1 MNRFKAIF
9 LISILIL
16 SLTGCRKKPLQPV
29 DNTPVTLTYYKLY
42 EPEEN
47 IRPSFMA
54 FQKRFPNVTINYK
67 TFNDFD
73 EYMETILNEMSEGGG
88 PDIFSVPNSWIAQN
102 HKKIKP
108 APVKD
113 FKTEDFEN
121 IFVGFTFNDNVL
133 KDKEENEYIYGV
145 PLSTDVLGM
154 IYNKEHFETSIP
166 QRGKPANNWQQLQT
180 DNRILTFKD
189 NNGNFLRS
197 GIQLGNPEFTSFD
210 SDLFYLKLLQND
222 VSFYKNNLQINFQG
236 DVKSSNAL
244 TYITSFADN
253 KSINY
258 STPVYKQANTPEL
271 KEIES
276 FLRGKTSMIIG
287 YNYTYQNLF
296 KQIQLLKRNGIE
308 TIDPS
313 NIRIQ
318 AIPQETISEEK
329 KAFANYFTEVVNH
342 NTKQVN
348 YSWKLL
354 AEMIQTPNLRK
365 YYEKSF
371 KPSSRRDLLAEQLNN
386 RVFSDYVSQL
396 GYAQTIKFTDKT
408 KVDQIINQMITDS
421 IGETN
426 NRPNITKAASKIN
439 QLIPQSGINPKVPNI
454 MPKD

>member
-47 IRPSFMA
+47 IRPSFTA

-67 TFNDFD
+67 TFNDYE

-88 PDIFSVPNSWIAQN
+88 PDIFSVPNSWVAQN
-102 HKKIKP
+102 HKKLSP

-113 FKTEDFEN
+113 FKAEDFEN
-121 IFVGFTFNDNVL
+121 IFVGFTFNDNIL

-189 NNGNFLRS
+189 NNGDFLRS

-244 TYITSFADN
+244 TYLTSFSDKN
-253 KSINY
+253 SINY

-308 TIDPS
+308 TIDAS

-342 NTKQVN
+342 NTKQNN

-354 AEMIQTPNLRK
+354 AEMIQTSNLRS

-421 IGETN
+421 IGQSN

-439 QLIPQSGINPKVPNI
+439 LLIPQSGVNPKVPNI

>member
-9 LISILIL
+9 LISILTL
-16 SLTGCRKKPLQPV
+16 TLTGCRKKPLQPV
-29 DNTPVTLTYYKLY
+29 DNTPVTLNYYKLY

-47 IRPSFMA
+47 IRPSLMA
-54 FQKRFPNVTINYK
+54 FQKKFPNVTINYK

-73 EYMETILNEMSEGGG
+73 QYMETILNEMSEGGG
-88 PDIFSVPNSWIAQN
+88 PDIFSVPNSWVAQN
-102 HKKIKP
+102 YKKLKP
-108 APVKD
+108 APVAD
-113 FKTEDFEN
+113 FKAEDFEN

-145 PLSTDVLGM
+145 PLSTDVLGL

-189 NNGNFLRS
+189 NNGDFLRT
-197 GIQLGNPEFTSFD
+197 GIQLGNPNYTSLD

-222 VSFYKNNLQINFQG
+222 VSFYKNNLQVNFQG
-236 DVKSSNAL
+236 NVKSSNIL
-244 TYITSFADN
+244 TYITSFADS

-258 STPVYKQANTPEL
+258 STPVYKQADTPEL

-276 FLRGKTSMIIG
+276 FLRGKTSMILG

-296 KQIQLLKRNGIE
+296 KQIQLLKRNGID
-308 TIDPS
+308 TIDSS

-318 AIPQETISEEK
+318 AIPQETISENK

-342 NTKQVN
+342 NTKQEN
-348 YSWKLL
+348 YSWRLL
-354 AEMIQTPNLRK
+354 AEMIQAPNLRN

-371 KPSSRRDLLAEQLNN
+371 KPSSRRDLLAEQLND
-386 RVFSDYVSQL
+386 RVFKDYISQL
-396 GYAQTIKFTDKT
+396 GYAETFKFSDKT
-408 KVDQIINQMITDS
+408 KVDQIINDMILDS
-421 IGETN
+421 IEKTN
-426 NRPNITKAASKIN
+426 NRPNITKAASQIN
-439 QLIPQSGINPKVPNI
+439 QLIPQGGITPKVPNI

>member
-9 LISILIL
+9 LISILVL
-16 SLTGCRKKPLQPV
+16 TLTGCRKKPLQPV

-67 TFNDFD
+67 TFNDYD
-73 EYMETILNEMSEGGG
+73 QYMETILNEMSEGGG
-88 PDIFSVPNSWIAQN
+88 PDIFSVPNSWVAQN
-102 HKKIKP
+102 HKKLQP
-108 APVKD
+108 APVAD
-113 FKTEDFEN
+113 FKAEDFEN
-121 IFVGFTFNDNVL
+121 IFVGFTFDDNVL

-145 PLSTDVLGM
+145 PLSTDVLGL

-189 NNGNFLRS
+189 QQGEFLRT
-197 GIQLGNPEFTSFD
+197 GIQLGNPEYTSFD
-210 SDLFYLKLLQND
+210 SDVFYLKLLQND
-222 VSFYKNNLQINFQG
+222 VNFYKNNLQLNFQG
-236 DVKSSNAL
+236 DVKSSNVL
-244 TYITSFADN
+244 TYITSFADSN
-253 KSINY
+253 SINY

-308 TIDPS
+308 TIDAS

-318 AIPQETISEEK
+318 AIPQETISENK

-342 NTKQVN
+342 NTKQAN
-348 YSWKLL
+348 YSWRLL
-354 AEMIQTPNLRK
+354 AEMIQTPNLRN

-396 GYAQTIKFTDKT
+396 GYAQTLRFPDKT
-408 KVDQIINQMITDS
+408 KVDEIINQMITQS

-426 NRPNITKAASKIN
+426 NRPNITSAASKIN
-439 QLIPQSGINPKVPNI
+439 QLIPQGGVTPKVPNI
-454 MPKD
+454 MPKK